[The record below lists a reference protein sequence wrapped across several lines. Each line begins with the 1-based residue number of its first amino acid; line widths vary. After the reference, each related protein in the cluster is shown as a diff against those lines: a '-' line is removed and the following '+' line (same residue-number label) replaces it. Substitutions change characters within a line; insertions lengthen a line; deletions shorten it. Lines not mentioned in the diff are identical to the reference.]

1 MEQLKAI
8 FPEHDHEVLKSVLD
22 SNDGNVEV
30 TTNQLLEMSNPTTPA
45 AYIHT
50 VNVFEHFP

>member
-30 TTNQLLEMSNPTTPA
+30 TTNQLLEMSNPT
-45 AYIHT
+45 
-50 VNVFEHFP
+50 VNVFELSLT